1 MITTIA
7 DYAKNRGV
15 TRQFIYEYVQKGK
28 FRHFELPIFI
38 ELDGKR
44 IEVGSKKF
52 LEVPDDFAPKKTD
65 VKPIQIDGVYDS
77 GLDNLVIRLSDDPYI
92 QDMYRE
98 YLTLPASLD
107 RKSVKTQMY
116 EKIDNHPERER
127 LYKAIDEANIRLM
140 QYMVQMRHHIKDV
153 LKENT
158 KEKMTAI

>member
-7 DYAKNRGV
+7 DYAKARGV
-15 TRQFIYEYVQKGK
+15 TRQFIYEYIQKGK

-38 ELDGKR
+38 ELDGKK

-52 LEVPDDFAPKKTD
+52 LEVPDDFASKKTD
-65 VKPIQIDGVYDS
+65 MKPIQIGGVYDS
-77 GLDNLVIRLSDDPYI
+77 GLENLVSRLSDDLYI

-98 YLTLPASLD
+98 YLTLPSPLD
-107 RKSVKTQMY
+107 KKAVKAQMC

-153 LKENT
+153 LKENQIG
-158 KEKMTAI
+158 KIASI